1 MNIEEFKLQLK
12 SKVMLSQVTDTV
24 CTLLQAKNMIESS
37 IENSG
42 IENIEE
48 ELGKLEK
55 AYSSVYNEL
64 VYYSNDLI
72 EVSIEEEMKV

>member
-12 SKVMLSQVTDTV
+12 SRVMLSQVTDTV
-24 CTLLQAKNMIESS
+24 CTLLQAKNVIESS
-37 IENSG
+37 IENCE

-55 AYSSVYNEL
+55 AYTSVYNEL
-64 VYYSNDLI
+64 VYYPHDLI
-72 EVSIEEEMKV
+72 EASID

>member
-12 SKVMLSQVTDTV
+12 SMVMLSQVTDTV
-24 CTLLQAKNMIESS
+24 CTLLQAKKVIEGS

-64 VYYSNDLI
+64 VYFPLDLI
-72 EVSIEEEMKV
+72 EASIE